1 MNKDEVFLRQWFE
14 ILYSLT
20 NPEANSDLRRI
31 NNEKGVEKVGQ
42 KRSAESR
49 REGKKKR
56 VKTQCVI
63 KSSDKSD
70 HDTLLKKKKRR
81 ERIRRQLE
89 TLKEITPNCPQSDI
103 NAILDCVIEYTNNLR
118 LAHYK
123 GSQGIC
129 DDWRLFTEAGAVLY
143 YIDT

>member
-1 MNKDEVFLRQWFE
+1 MKHVCVKLKSAKLISKESLKTIKRMNKDEVFLRQWFE

-70 HDTLLKKKKRR
+70 HDTLLKKVTNNSCIVM
-81 ERIRRQLE
+81 IRLPQE
-89 TLKEITPNCPQSDI
+89 TLD
-103 NAILDCVIEYTNNLR
+103 L
-118 LAHYK
+118 
-123 GSQGIC
+123 
-129 DDWRLFTEAGAVLY
+129 LFSLLW
-143 YIDT
+143 IP

>member
-31 NNEKGVEKVGQ
+31 NNEKGVGKVGQ

-70 HDTLLKKKKRR
+70 HDTLLKKKRR

-118 LAHYK
+118 LAVLF
-123 GSQGIC
+123 GALQG
-129 DDWRLFTEAGAVLY
+129 FAGNM
-143 YIDT
+143 

>member
-70 HDTLLKKKKRR
+70 HDTLLKKKRR

-118 LAHYK
+118 LAVLF
-123 GSQGIC
+123 GALQG
-129 DDWRLFTEAGAVLY
+129 FAGNM
-143 YIDT
+143 

>member
-70 HDTLLKKKKRR
+70 HDTLLKKVTNNSCIVM
-81 ERIRRQLE
+81 IRLPQE
-89 TLKEITPNCPQSDI
+89 TLD
-103 NAILDCVIEYTNNLR
+103 L
-118 LAHYK
+118 
-123 GSQGIC
+123 
-129 DDWRLFTEAGAVLY
+129 LFSLLW
-143 YIDT
+143 IP